1 MSTASGIKSGMA
13 YVQAYLDDNPLTQGL
28 TKLRAKLISWQSKLG
43 SMGSKAYGGQ
53 LPEPFAA
60 VARFATSPAGVFTG
74 LLGAA
79 KHTAE
84 VREQMLRMSETAGVS
99 VEHFSAA
106 AYAANKYGVSMEA
119 LAAGLKRMETKEFAA
134 MLGGGKGGGKG
145 GGGMKG
151 FAKGLFG
158 GLGGGDA
165 MDRMIALARKMEGQS
180 AEIQAGMARAAGMG
194 DLLPMLRQ
202 GGDALEADIRHA
214 KELGLVLSGPD
225 AEAAEK
231 FGFAWK
237 DLQAVIGNAVGQIG
251 GALLPLLTGLTR
263 MVSRVALATRDWVKQ
278 HKTLVIGLFAAAAAI
293 VAGGIA
299 LKLMAVGVSL
309 ATTAVAVMKGVVLL
323 ASGAWTLLTG
333 IVTTCMGIMGS
344 AAMPFILLGA
354 ALVGILAY
362 IGYVGGA
369 FDNLG
374 KQWTGFSED
383 TSSSISAISNAIAK
397 GDIEAAWN
405 VVTAYLRTEWQRL
418 KNSLWEIWEGLQHGL
433 VEAIFGVEMVFS
445 GFCDNVKIAF
455 NSTVGYLRKLWAEWC
470 QSQTVETTATFLHL
484 GDLMAW
490 WGKSAEQKNARQ
502 QLELLNNRG
511 ITEAVNESSS
521 QQERKRW
528 AEAQGEA
535 NRLGLG
541 ALKDPRLLADIAAG
555 RHSNAASAGQVNQAM
570 REDFTRGRA
579 NLPRTQ
585 SQIDAET
592 ERANAAVDKQRRQ
605 FEDQVGQAI
614 NLDKEARD
622 QDMKAR
628 EADLA
633 AKRKALKAAQAEANK
648 PAEEEK
654 KRTRPGGGEL
664 PGSGSVVGT
673 FSGAVAAMLGGGGGV
688 QRDQLDALE
697 RIDDHLAEIE
707 KAAQRDS
714 GADREQMLL
723 AALAIP

>member
-263 MVSRVALATRDWVKQ
+263 MITKIALATRDWIKQ
-278 HKTLVIGLFAAAAAI
+278 HKTLVIGLFAATAAI

-323 ASGAWTLLTG
+323 ASAAWSILNGVMTAGLAIATSWALP
-333 IVTTCMGIMGS
+333 VV
-344 AAMPFILLGA
+344 LLGA
-354 ALVGILAY
+354 AIVGLLGY

-374 KQWTGFSED
+374 KQWKGFSED
-383 TSSSISAISNAIAK
+383 TSSSISAIANAIAK
-397 GDIEAAWN
+397 GDIQAAWN
-405 VVTAYLRTEWQRL
+405 VVTAYLKTEWQRL
-418 KNSLWEIWEGLQHGL
+418 KNTLSETWEGYLAFWDDAVFGL
-433 VEAIFGVEMVFS
+433 AIGFTNVCATIKTTWYEM
-445 GFCDNVKIAF
+445 
-455 NSTVGYLRKLWAEWC
+455 VGYLEKTFASLGSSKAIEAVFDKMLRLALYSKGVTGEAADMAVGVSHVAFDAARAVQPERDARIDEETKAKTDAIEHDRQAAEDI
-470 QSQTVETTATFLHL
+470 L
-484 GDLMAW
+484 GQDALRA
-490 WGKSAEQKNARQ
+490 QKERAARQ
-502 QLELLNNRG
+502 KAMDDDLEKKRG
-511 ITEAVNESSS
+511 E
-521 QQERKRW
+521 
-528 AEAQGEA
+528 
-535 NRLGLG
+535 
-541 ALKDPRLLADIAAG
+541 
-555 RHSNAASAGQVNQAM
+555 
-570 REDFTRGRA
+570 
-579 NLPRTQ
+579 
-585 SQIDAET
+585 
-592 ERANAAVDKQRRQ
+592 
-605 FEDQVGQAI
+605 
-614 NLDKEARD
+614 
-622 QDMKAR
+622 
-628 EADLA
+628 
-633 AKRKALKAAQAEANK
+633 LKAAQAEANK
-648 PAEEEK
+648 PADEEK
-654 KRTRPGGGEL
+654 KRTKPGGGEL

>member
-180 AEIQAGMARAAGMG
+180 AKIQAGMARAAGMG

-323 ASGAWTLLTG
+323 ASGALD
-333 IVTTCMGIMGS
+333 
-344 AAMPFILLGA
+344 AAH
-354 ALVGILAY
+354 
-362 IGYVGGA
+362 
-369 FDNLG
+369 
-374 KQWTGFSED
+374 
-383 TSSSISAISNAIAK
+383 
-397 GDIEAAWN
+397 GDRHHLYGN
-405 VVTAYLRTEWQRL
+405 
-418 KNSLWEIWEGLQHGL
+418 HGL
-433 VEAIFGVEMVFS
+433 GRDALYSAG
-445 GFCDNVKIAF
+445 
-455 NSTVGYLRKLWAEWC
+455 R
-470 QSQTVETTATFLHL
+470 
-484 GDLMAW
+484 GD
-490 WGKSAEQKNARQ
+490 R
-502 QLELLNNRG
+502 RH
-511 ITEAVNESSS
+511 
-521 QQERKRW
+521 
-528 AEAQGEA
+528 
-535 NRLGLG
+535 
-541 ALKDPRLLADIAAG
+541 PRLHRL
-555 RHSNAASAGQVNQAM
+555 
-570 REDFTRGRA
+570 RGRG
-579 NLPRTQ
+579 LRQPGQ
-585 SQIDAET
+585 
-592 ERANAAVDKQRRQ
+592 AVDGFLRGTPARRSPRSPTPSPR
-605 FEDQVGQAI
+605 A
-614 NLDKEARD
+614 
-622 QDMKAR
+622 
-628 EADLA
+628 
-633 AKRKALKAAQAEANK
+633 
-648 PAEEEK
+648 
-654 KRTRPGGGEL
+654 TSRP
-664 PGSGSVVGT
+664 PGTWS
-673 FSGAVAAMLGGGGGV
+673 
-688 QRDQLDALE
+688 RP
-697 RIDDHLAEIE
+697 I
-707 KAAQRDS
+707 
-714 GADREQMLL
+714 
-723 AALAIP
+723 